1 MMGAAGDL
9 VGGRYLLVEMVG
21 RGGMGRVWRGR
32 DSLLDREVAVKEVL
46 LPPETAPHVRSELI
60 ARTER
65 EARAAARLRHPGI
78 VTVHDV
84 VHHQGVPWIVME
96 FITGPS
102 LAGLVR
108 AEGSLGWERVAALGE
123 VIADALAHAHAA
135 GVVHRDLKPDNVLLA
150 GESPVITDFGIAR
163 ILDATQHL
171 TGTNA
176 VIGTPQYMPPEQLEG
191 RRVGASADMWALGA
205 TLYTVVEGRPPFD
218 GSTLTAVITAVLTQ
232 PPPSAVRAGALAE
245 LLGELL
251 SKDPAR
257 RPDAVSTRAR
267 LAAARSAAPSAV
279 AAGHIP
285 TVRVQAPAVPADV
298 AALAS
303 APTAAAPAVP
313 ALAPSGPRRRGVLL
327 GVLAAVGA
335 ASGTVIAVRQ
345 FADQDAPSAKNRAGE
360 SWSPLTVADSTVM
373 SLAYSPDGRLLAM
386 GCQDGTVRLCDTTT
400 RTVAATLAT
409 KAEEVRHL
417 LFSPDGRTLATGTA
431 LGASKAELWDVA
443 TRTSRSTLD
452 RYGPIGNVL
461 AFSPDGR
468 TLAVSGDDDLLMWD
482 TATGALTATQT
493 GDRGWLNVLAY
504 SPDGKT
510 LAIGGERGR
519 GHALRLWTPGS
530 GKDPAVIEVLDGAV
544 ESVAFTPDGRGVI
557 TASKGKNGLRLTDLA
572 NPAGPATTV
581 LDQEVI
587 QRAATSPDGSTIAAV
602 IVSDRTVKLALWSL
616 ATRTRITTAELS
628 STLGGGIP
636 VQPVFSPDGRPL
648 ATASEDNTVRLWPL
662 PIQAAHG

>member
-1 MMGAAGDL
+1 M
-9 VGGRYLLVEMVG
+9 
-21 RGGMGRVWRGR
+21 
-32 DSLLDREVAVKEVL
+32 
-46 LPPETAPHVRSELI
+46 
-60 ARTER
+60 
-65 EARAAARLRHPGI
+65 
-78 VTVHDV
+78 
-84 VHHQGVPWIVME
+84 
-96 FITGPS
+96 
-102 LAGLVR
+102 
-108 AEGSLGWERVAALGE
+108 
-123 VIADALAHAHAA
+123 
-135 GVVHRDLKPDNVLLA
+135 
-150 GESPVITDFGIAR
+150 
-163 ILDATQHL
+163 
-171 TGTNA
+171 
-176 VIGTPQYMPPEQLEG
+176 
-191 RRVGASADMWALGA
+191 
-205 TLYTVVEGRPPFD
+205 
-218 GSTLTAVITAVLTQ
+218 TQ
-232 PPPSAVRAGALAE
+232 PAPLAVRAGALAD

-267 LAAARSAAPSAV
+267 LDAARSAAPSAV

-313 ALAPSGPRRRGVLL
+313 ALASSGLRRRGVLL

-345 FADQDAPSAKNRAGE
+345 FAGHDAPSAKNRAGDF
-360 SWSPLTVADSTVM
+360 WSALTVADSTVM
-373 SLAYSPDGRLLAM
+373 SLAYSPDGGLLAV
-386 GCQDGTVRLCDTTT
+386 GCHDGTVRLCDTTT

-443 TRTSRSTLD
+443 SRTSRSTLD

-482 TATGALTATQT
+482 TATGTLTATQT
-493 GDRGWLNVLAY
+493 GDRDWLNVLAY

-519 GHALRLWTPGS
+519 ENALRLWTPGS
-530 GKDPAVIEVLDGAV
+530 SKDPAVIEILDGAV

-572 NPAGPATTV
+572 NPAGTATTV
-581 LDQEVI
+581 LGQEIV
-587 QRAATSPDGSTIAAV
+587 QRAAISPDGSTIAAV
-602 IVSDRTVKLALWSL
+602 INSDRTVKLALWSL
-616 ATRTRITTAELS
+616 ATRTRTTTADLG

-636 VQPVFSPDGRPL
+636 VQPVFSPDGRTL

-662 PIQAAHG
+662 PIQAAHP

>member
-21 RGGMGRVWRGR
+21 RGGMGRVWRGH

-108 AEGSLGWERVAALGE
+108 AEGSLSWERVAALGE
-123 VIADALAHAHAA
+123 MIADALAHAHAA

-150 GESPVITDFGIAR
+150 GDSPVITDFGIAR

-171 TGTNA
+171 TGTNT

-205 TLYTVVEGRPPFD
+205 TLYTAVEGRPPFD

-232 PPPSAVRAGALAE
+232 PAPSAVRAGALAD

-267 LAAARSAAPSAV
+267 LDAARSAAPSAV

-313 ALAPSGPRRRGVLL
+313 ALASSGPRRRGVLL

-335 ASGTVIAVRQ
+335 ASGTVIAVRR
-345 FADQDAPSAKNRAGE
+345 FADHDAPSAKNRAGDL
-360 SWSPLTVADSTVM
+360 WSALTVAGSTVM
-373 SLAYSPDGRLLAM
+373 SLAYSPDGRLLAV

-400 RTVAATLAT
+400 RTTAATLAT

-482 TATGALTATQT
+482 TATGTLTATQT

-519 GHALRLWTPGS
+519 GNALRLWTPGS
-530 GKDPAVIEVLDGAV
+530 NKDPAVIEILDGAV
-544 ESVAFTPDGRGVI
+544 ESVAFTPDGRGVV

-572 NPAGPATTV
+572 NPAGTATTV
-581 LDQEVI
+581 LGQEIV
-587 QRAATSPDGSTIAAV
+587 QRAAISPDGSTIAAV
-602 IVSDRTVKLALWSL
+602 IISDRTVELALWSL
-616 ATRTRITTAELS
+616 ATRTRITTADLS

-636 VQPVFSPDGRPL
+636 VQPVFSPDGRTL

-662 PIQAAHG
+662 PIQAAHP

>member
-102 LAGLVR
+102 LAGLIR
-108 AEGSLGWERVAALGE
+108 DEGSLSWDRVAALGE
-123 VIADALAHAHAA
+123 MIADALAHAHAA

-150 GESPVITDFGIAR
+150 GDSPVITDFGIAR
-163 ILDATQHL
+163 ILDATQQL
-171 TGTNA
+171 TGTNT

-205 TLYTVVEGRPPFD
+205 TLYTAVEGRPPFD

-232 PPPSAVRAGALAE
+232 PAPSAVRAGALAG

-267 LAAARSAAPSAV
+267 LDAVRSAAPSAV

-345 FADQDAPSAKNRAGE
+345 FGDHDAPSAKNRAGD
-360 SWSPLTVADSTVM
+360 SWSALTVADSTVM
-373 SLAYSPDGRLLAM
+373 SLAYNPDGRLLAV

-417 LFSPDGRTLATGTA
+417 LFSPDGKTLATGTA

-482 TATGALTATQT
+482 TATGTLTATQT

-519 GHALRLWTPGS
+519 ENALRLWTPGS
-530 GKDPAVIEVLDGAV
+530 SKDPAVIEILDGAV
-544 ESVAFTPDGRGVI
+544 ESVVFTPDGRGVI

-572 NPAGPATTV
+572 NPAGTATTV
-581 LDQEVI
+581 LGEEIV
-587 QRAATSPDGSTIAAV
+587 QRAAISPDGSTIAAV
-602 IVSDRTVKLALWSL
+602 ISSDRTVKLALWSL
-616 ATRTRITTAELS
+616 ATRTRITTADLS
-628 STLGGGIP
+628 STPGGGIP
-636 VQPVFSPDGRPL
+636 VQPAFSPDGRTL

-662 PIQAAHG
+662 PIQAAHP